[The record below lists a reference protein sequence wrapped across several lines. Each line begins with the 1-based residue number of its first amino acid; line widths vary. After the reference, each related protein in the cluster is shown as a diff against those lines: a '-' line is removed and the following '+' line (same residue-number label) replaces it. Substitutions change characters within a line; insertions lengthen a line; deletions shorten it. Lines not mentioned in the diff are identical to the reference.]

1 MFSNLDNLDYNII
14 ESLSII
20 NQEKNEFQLNFNNYN
35 YFSLNL
41 NNFNQNDNKDP
52 PQSNAVN
59 NCIYFNNNKNLNVS
73 NEQGNSNN
81 HEQIKNNQNKSKKIF
96 RIINIKRKNVDNAN
110 LEEIDN
116 KDNKLPRENNQVKN
130 ENEIISNKNDDA
142 RNNIILNNSEDNKKN
157 SKQKHN
163 KFSDDNLRKKCKHLV
178 LSSVLEFINNKI
190 FDIYE
195 GNIGNNIYRK
205 ELLINN
211 KNQKM
216 NSNIIF
222 NREFIDKKISDIF
235 SEIISTRYTNYLPE
249 HNKLLIERLKNEEDE
264 NKRIYFNKLFN
275 LTFNEC
281 LNHFIGKKSI
291 DELQGMK
298 CFEVIK
304 DTLGDNPEYIKIL
317 RYYLNNFHNIVY
329 NKNPRKPKTNKK
341 KENYIE

>member
-130 ENEIISNKNDDA
+130 ENEIISNKNNDA

-178 LSSVLEFINNKI
+178 LSSVLEFINKRI

-216 NSNIIF
+216 NSNITF

-264 NKRIYFNKLFN
+264 NKRIYFTKLFN
-275 LTFNEC
+275 LTFNDC
-281 LNHFIGKKSI
+281 LNHFIGKKFI
-291 DELQGMK
+291 DELQEMK
-298 CFEVIK
+298 CFEIIK
-304 DTLGDNPEYIKIL
+304 GTLGDDPEYISIL

-329 NKNPRKPKTNKK
+329 NKNPRKSKTKKNKS
-341 KENYIE
+341 II

>member
-14 ESLSII
+14 ESLNII

-41 NNFNQNDNKDP
+41 NNFNQNDNKDTP
-52 PQSNAVN
+52 LTNAN
-59 NCIYFNNNKNLNVS
+59 NFIYFNNNQNLNFP
-73 NEQGNSNN
+73 NELSNN
-81 HEQIKNNQNKSKKIF
+81 NKEPIKNCENKSKKIF
-96 RIINIKRKNVDNAN
+96 RIIKIKQKSADNSN

-116 KDNKLPRENNQVKN
+116 KVNKLPIEIKKVKN
-130 ENEIISNKNDDA
+130 KNKKILNRNDNDND
-142 RNNIILNNSEDNKKN
+142 RNNIILNNSDDNKKN

-178 LSSVLEFINNKI
+178 LSNVLEFINKRI

-211 KNQKM
+211 KSQKM

-222 NREFIDKKISDIF
+222 NREFINKKISDIF

-249 HNKLLIERLKNEEDE
+249 HNKLLIERLTNEEDE

-275 LTFNEC
+275 LTFNDC
-281 LNHFIGKKSI
+281 LNHFIGKKFI

-304 DTLGDNPEYIKIL
+304 GTLGDDPEYINIL
-317 RYYLNNFHNIVY
+317 RYYLKNFHNIVY

-341 KENYIE
+341 KSII

>member
-20 NQEKNEFQLNFNNYN
+20 NQDKNEFQLNFNNYN

-96 RIINIKRKNVDNAN
+96 QIINIKRKNVHNAN

-178 LSSVLEFINNKI
+178 LSSVLEFINKRI

-205 ELLINN
+205 ELFINN

-216 NSNIIF
+216 NSNISF
-222 NREFIDKKISDIF
+222 NR
-235 SEIISTRYTNYLPE
+235 
-249 HNKLLIERLKNEEDE
+249 
-264 NKRIYFNKLFN
+264 
-275 LTFNEC
+275 
-281 LNHFIGKKSI
+281 
-291 DELQGMK
+291 
-298 CFEVIK
+298 
-304 DTLGDNPEYIKIL
+304 
-317 RYYLNNFHNIVY
+317 
-329 NKNPRKPKTNKK
+329 
-341 KENYIE
+341 

>member
-96 RIINIKRKNVDNAN
+96 QIINTKRKNVHNAN

-178 LSSVLEFINNKI
+178 LSSVLEFINKRI

-216 NSNIIF
+216 NSNITF

-249 HNKLLIERLKNEEDE
+249 HNKLLIEKLKNEEDE
-264 NKRIYFNKLFN
+264 NKRIYFTKLFN
-275 LTFNEC
+275 LTFNDC
-281 LNHFIGKKSI
+281 LNHFIGKKFI

-298 CFEVIK
+298 CFEIIK
-304 DTLGDNPEYIKIL
+304 GTLGDDPEYISIL

-329 NKNPRKPKTNKK
+329 NKNPRKSKTKKNKS
-341 KENYIE
+341 II

>member
-178 LSSVLEFINNKI
+178 LSSVLEFINKRI

-216 NSNIIF
+216 NSNITF

-264 NKRIYFNKLFN
+264 NKRIYFTKLFN
-275 LTFNEC
+275 LTFNDC
-281 LNHFIGKKSI
+281 LNHFIEKKFI

-298 CFEVIK
+298 SFEIIK
-304 DTLGDNPEYIKIL
+304 GTLGDDPEYISIL

-329 NKNPRKPKTNKK
+329 NKNPRKSKTKKNKS
-341 KENYIE
+341 II

>member
-1 MFSNLDNLDYNII
+1 MFSNPDNLDYNII
-14 ESLSII
+14 ESLNII
-20 NQEKNEFQLNFNNYN
+20 NQDKNEFQLNFNNYN

-41 NNFNQNDNKDP
+41 NNFNQCDNKDTLLT
-52 PQSNAVN
+52 NGN
-59 NCIYFNNNKNLNVS
+59 NFNNNQNFNLS
-73 NEQGNSNN
+73 NELWNN
-81 HEQIKNNQNKSKKIF
+81 NKESIKNCENKSKKIF
-96 RIINIKRKNVDNAN
+96 RILNIKRKNDAN
-110 LEEIDN
+110 SKIEKIDS
-116 KDNKLPRENNQVKN
+116 KMNKLPTEINKVKKKKKK
-130 ENEIISNKNDDA
+130 ISNKTDDDK
-142 RNNIILNNSEDNKKN
+142 NNIILNNSNDNKKN
-157 SKQKHN
+157 NKPKHN

>member
-59 NCIYFNNNKNLNVS
+59 NCIYFNNNKDLNVS

-142 RNNIILNNSEDNKKN
+142 RNNIILNNSEDNKKIA
-157 SKQKHN
+157 SKNTINFQMII
-163 KFSDDNLRKKCKHLV
+163 
-178 LSSVLEFINNKI
+178 LE
-190 FDIYE
+190 
-195 GNIGNNIYRK
+195 
-205 ELLINN
+205 
-211 KNQKM
+211 KNV
-216 NSNIIF
+216 
-222 NREFIDKKISDIF
+222 
-235 SEIISTRYTNYLPE
+235 
-249 HNKLLIERLKNEEDE
+249 
-264 NKRIYFNKLFN
+264 
-275 LTFNEC
+275 
-281 LNHFIGKKSI
+281 SI
-291 DELQGMK
+291 
-298 CFEVIK
+298 
-304 DTLGDNPEYIKIL
+304 
-317 RYYLNNFHNIVY
+317 
-329 NKNPRKPKTNKK
+329 
-341 KENYIE
+341 

>member
-1 MFSNLDNLDYNII
+1 MFSNPDNLDYNII
-14 ESLSII
+14 ESLNII
-20 NQEKNEFQLNFNNYN
+20 NQDKNEFQLNFNNYN

-41 NNFNQNDNKDP
+41 NNFNQCDSKDTLLT
-52 PQSNAVN
+52 NGN
-59 NCIYFNNNKNLNVS
+59 NFNNNQNFNLS
-73 NEQGNSNN
+73 NELWNN
-81 HEQIKNNQNKSKKIF
+81 NKESIKNCENKSKKIF
-96 RIINIKRKNVDNAN
+96 RILNIKRKNDAN
-110 LEEIDN
+110 SKIEKIDS
-116 KDNKLPRENNQVKN
+116 KMNKLPTEINKVKK
-130 ENEIISNKNDDA
+130 ENEKISNKTDDDK
-142 RNNIILNNSEDNKKN
+142 NNIILNNSNDNKKN
-157 SKQKHN
+157 NKPKHN

-264 NKRIYFNKLFN
+264 NKRI
-275 LTFNEC
+275 
-281 LNHFIGKKSI
+281 
-291 DELQGMK
+291 
-298 CFEVIK
+298 
-304 DTLGDNPEYIKIL
+304 
-317 RYYLNNFHNIVY
+317 
-329 NKNPRKPKTNKK
+329 
-341 KENYIE
+341 